1 MGTRGAGIA
10 VIRVRSYNS
19 LFKRAFYPHA
29 REVLI
34 RETLLDLLRLLA
46 IQGQQ
51 GAFQVESK
59 TNPIKEMTF
68 LRQPL
73 FPWTAQTIHHHCSK
87 SNTCQT

>member
-1 MGTRGAGIA
+1 METRGAGIV

-46 IQGQQ
+46 IQDQQ

-59 TNPIKEMTF
+59 TNPKKEMTF
-68 LRQPL
+68 SNQPL
-73 FPWTAQTIHHHCSK
+73 CFRTDSTTSHHLLE
-87 SNTCQT
+87 